1 MRKLLQR
8 KGDLILVDP
17 LVERLKSSLHH
28 VGETKCFFI
37 AKSGPNFPSFCI
49 FREVFAVTASV
60 RFWKF

>member
-1 MRKLLQR
+1 MRKILQR
-8 KGDLILVDP
+8 KGDLILVDL

-28 VGETKCFFI
+28 VWETKYFFI